1 MGTFTKNRVVLV
13 VYNKLVRDKIPE
25 IIKNSGQTP
34 VYRKITGDELEAAA
48 KQKLREEVEEFLA
61 SDMDIEEMADIFE
74 VIGLLMDINGWTYD
88 QIGQVQLD
96 KEKRRGSFHNRILL
110 ERTEEKYNSLQQL
123 KTFEMLED
131 NWNSYG
137 AVPIS
142 KENIETAEY
151 MLKHLPDIF
160 EAFPLANGGIQIENE
175 NKEQYIEIV
184 VEDSLTVYSEPEEI
198 EHKPENMQQAIDIV
212 DELLGG
218 RKNVNKRFKK

>member
-88 QIGQVQLD
+88 QVGQVQLD
-96 KEKRRGSFHNRILL
+96 KEKSRGGFYEGIFL
-110 ERTEEKYNSLQQL
+110 EYTEEKSTN
-123 KTFEMLED
+123 
-131 NWNSYG
+131 N
-137 AVPIS
+137 
-142 KENIETAEY
+142 
-151 MLKHLPDIF
+151 H
-160 EAFPLANGGIQIENE
+160 
-175 NKEQYIEIV
+175 
-184 VEDSLTVYSEPEEI
+184 
-198 EHKPENMQQAIDIV
+198 
-212 DELLGG
+212 
-218 RKNVNKRFKK
+218 